1 MWMDYVRKALA
12 DGQQVFRRSVLE
24 NLIKEI
30 ETEYKPLT
38 GGNPEVVA
46 LRDQLDKSR
55 KINRL
60 LSVKLARIKAII
72 GETKE

>member
-30 ETEYKPLT
+30 DTEYKPLT
-38 GGNPEVVA
+38 GDNPEVVA
-46 LRDQLDKSR
+46 LRDQLDRSR
-55 KINRL
+55 KANRL
-60 LSVKLARIKAII
+60 LSAKLARIRAII
-72 GETKE
+72 GEIKE

>member
-1 MWMDYVRKALA
+1 MWMEYVRKALA

>member
-1 MWMDYVRKALA
+1 MWIEYVRKALA

-38 GGNPEVVA
+38 GGSPEVVA

-55 KINRL
+55 KANRL
-60 LSVKLARIKAII
+60 LSAKLAHIKAII
-72 GETKE
+72 GEGKE